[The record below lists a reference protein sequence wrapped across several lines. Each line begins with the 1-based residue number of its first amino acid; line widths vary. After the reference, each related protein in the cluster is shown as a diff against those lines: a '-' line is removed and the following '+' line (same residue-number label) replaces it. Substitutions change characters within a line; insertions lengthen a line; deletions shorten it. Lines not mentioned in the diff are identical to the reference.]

1 MMCFET
7 LYYNIKFK
15 VEKIQKNMATSIWYQ
30 YQNIKRDNLRKLKRE
45 RERERMEPIYKRR

>member
-30 YQNIKRDNLRKLKRE
+30 YQNIKRDNLRKLKHE